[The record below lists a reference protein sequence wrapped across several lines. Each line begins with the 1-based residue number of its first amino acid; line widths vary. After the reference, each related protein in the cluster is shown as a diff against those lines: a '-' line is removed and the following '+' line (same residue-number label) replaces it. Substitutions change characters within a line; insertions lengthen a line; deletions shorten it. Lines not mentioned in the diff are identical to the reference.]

1 MLSVTPF
8 WPWKF
13 ASLSTYTQAETLP
26 QQSRTFA
33 PDTST
38 PASSNSKVSF
48 SCESRTNWRIQV
60 SQMLAGPPTKI
71 YAVPGEPLATSFP
84 PPNLPVPSSTL
95 QSLPLLLHLDGRWGC
110 PIPVPAEPEVI
121 DASHEFVQCA
131 KAPGSQNEPLKD
143 IDSMCSG
150 CLMILLDL
158 AWPAWNQKS
167 MAPRKITHPRESQR
181 PSYSTCSSDS
191 CLTWAMQRDNVT
203 ESASGLPSSE
213 LGSIYSQK
221 IPKKVDGCK
230 I

>member
-1 MLSVTPF
+1 MRPHIHTGRDPSPAVKDLRARHFNTSQFQFQGFFFLRIPDKLTNPSQ
-8 WPWKF
+8 PN
-13 ASLSTYTQAETLP
+13 AC
-26 QQSRTFA
+26 RTS
-33 PDTST
+33 P
-38 PASSNSKVSF
+38 
-48 SCESRTNWRIQV
+48 
-60 SQMLAGPPTKI
+60 KI
-71 YAVPGEPLATSFP
+71 YAVPGEHLATSFP

-167 MAPRKITHPRESQR
+167 IAPRKITHPRESQR

-213 LGSIYSQK
+213 LGSIHSQK
-221 IPKKVDGCK
+221 IPKKSMDVK
-230 I
+230 FWLHHQ